1 MVRPLR
7 SAAIV
12 AAATTGLLALTALPA
27 AAHVT
32 VNPSTAV
39 QGGFTALTF
48 RVPTEKDGV
57 STTTVQVFLPTDTPI
72 PAVSVKPVPGW
83 TAKVNT
89 THLAK
94 PVQSD
99 DGPVSEVISDITWTA
114 NSAADGI
121 APGQF
126 QEFEISAGP
135 LPKVKRLVFKA
146 LQTYSDASVVRWI
159 DLPQGS
165 AEPEHPAPILTL
177 TPAGKDDTATTT
189 TTKSATST
197 GTSTGTKAM
206 AATGLAAGVLA
217 LILAGYAVFTTT
229 RRRTNNGDGDQTS

>member
-7 SAAIV
+7 SAALV
-12 AAATTGLLALTALPA
+12 AAATAGLLALTALPA
-27 AAHVT
+27 SAHVT

-48 RVPTEKDGV
+48 RVPTEKDNA
-57 STTTVQVFLPTDTPI
+57 SPPPVQVFLPTDPPTPS
-72 PAVSVKPVPGW
+72 VSVKPVPGW

-99 DGPVSEVISDITWTA
+99 DGPISDVISDITWTA

-126 QEFEISAGP
+126 QEFEVSAGP
-135 LPKVKRLVFKA
+135 LPKVKQLVFKA
-146 LQTYSDASVVRWI
+146 L
-159 DLPQGS
+159 
-165 AEPEHPAPILTL
+165 
-177 TPAGKDDTATTT
+177 
-189 TTKSATST
+189 
-197 GTSTGTKAM
+197 
-206 AATGLAAGVLA
+206 
-217 LILAGYAVFTTT
+217 
-229 RRRTNNGDGDQTS
+229 

>member
-12 AAATTGLLALTALPA
+12 AAATAGLLALTALPA

-99 DGPVSEVISDITWTA
+99 DGPVSDVISDITWTA

-146 LQTYSDASVVRWI
+146 LQTYSDATVVRWI

-177 TPAGKDDTATTT
+177 TPAGKDEAAGTT
-189 TTKSATST
+189 TTKSA
-197 GTSTGTKAM
+197 TSTGTKAM

-229 RRRTNNGDGDQTS
+229 RRRTNSSDGSRTG